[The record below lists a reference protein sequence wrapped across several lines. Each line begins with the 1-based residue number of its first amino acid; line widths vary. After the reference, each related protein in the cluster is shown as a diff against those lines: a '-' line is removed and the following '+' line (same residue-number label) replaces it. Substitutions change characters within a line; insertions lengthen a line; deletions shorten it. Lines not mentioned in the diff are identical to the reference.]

1 MLWLTGIYQ
10 SGKVSLRK
18 KNDNTVSLLLIFFPK
33 PALVLL
39 CSHLL
44 SGFLCSYTAR
54 AASAALFGVV
64 VYLHYV
70 YAKVIRIHT
79 KFLPMPWIWGKCQFL
94 ELCWET
100 LGKDVDGGQVWS
112 TICRLADGE
121 KELGKAGSAL
131 WVEGWMDTPKEGRT
145 EQIFM
150 QNLPANF

>member
-64 VYLHYV
+64 YLHYV
-70 YAKVIRIHT
+70 YAKVIRINT

-121 KELGKAGSAL
+121 KELRKAGSAL